1 KMAGYAR
8 DLWYDETGLPWV
20 NPSPNLR
27 SVTEAALYPGIGLVE
42 TTNVSVGRGTDTP
55 FEQFGAPWMDGPRV
69 AATLNARGIPGVRF
83 TAVRF
88 TPSSSVFKGESC
100 SGVRITLVDRNAL
113 NAVSLGF
120 HVATALRD
128 LHPAAWKAERLN
140 RLLVNTAALARFQRG
155 ETAGEI
161 PAAWAAGAMEF
172 ERRRAAFLL
181 Y

>member
-1 KMAGYAR
+1 M
-8 DLWYDETGLPWV
+8 
-20 NPSPNLR
+20 
-27 SVTEAALYPGIGLVE
+27 TEAALYPGIGLLE

-83 TAVRF
+83 TPVTF
-88 TPSSSVFKGESC
+88 TPVSSVFKGETC

-113 NAVSLGF
+113 NSVSLGF
-120 HVATALRD
+120 HAATALRD
-128 LHPAAWKAERLN
+128 LHPKDWKSDRFN
-140 RLLVNTAALARFQRG
+140 RLLVNAAALARFTRG

-161 PAAWAAGAMEF
+161 SSAWAAGAMEF